1 MLTDNAFLI
10 LLLVLSLAAGNRLV
24 AAAAG
29 LLLLLDMLDLGVAFD
44 FLSERALDWG
54 LVLLLV
60 AILAPAARG
69 SPDLAE
75 VGRLLTDR
83 TALFAVIGGIL
94 ATRLQGGG
102 LNLLETRPDVILG
115 LLIGTL
121 IGVLLFGGIPV
132 GPLTGAGLAAV
143 LLWFADRYQ

>member
-1 MLTDNAFLI
+1 MLSENAFL
-10 LLLVLSLAAGNRLV
+10 LLLLILSLAAGNRLV

-29 LLLLLDMLDLGVAFD
+29 LLLLCRVLDLAAAVDVLAAG
-44 FLSERALDWG
+44 ALDWG
-54 LVLLLV
+54 LILLLL

-69 SPDLAE
+69 SP
-75 VGRLLTDR
+75 GLLEIAHLFTDR
-83 TALFAVIGGIL
+83 TALLALVGGAL

-102 LNLLETRPDVILG
+102 LHLLEGRPDVILG
-115 LLIGTL
+115 LLVGTL

-143 LLWFADRYQ
+143 LLWVAERWS